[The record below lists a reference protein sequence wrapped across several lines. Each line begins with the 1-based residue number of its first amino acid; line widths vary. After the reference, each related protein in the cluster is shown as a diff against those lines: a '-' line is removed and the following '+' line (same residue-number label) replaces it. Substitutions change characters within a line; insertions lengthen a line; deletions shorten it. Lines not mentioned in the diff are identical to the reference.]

1 MLTICKRMIIGGK
14 YRWKK
19 KLISNLGIAG
29 LFPTGRQPLVR
40 RRGSVWAELAHREP
54 VTWPRGL
61 RHRGFH
67 RSSPIRRRSGTL
79 LDQLGRIF
87 YSRIQR
93 WPALCFHQQ
102 HQVFLTAFLR
112 KKSILKIKMNHQ
124 IFIIKS
130 ITGDFNWFRRDHP
143 RELCLTARNAKPYP
157 VLPAGTPDRPRL
169 QLHYTIC
176 SAPDL
181 RAVHQVRAIQQS
193 TIYRCFFFLLY
204 LSMQKKKLFLIFCRL
219 QWIIFGKNH
228 VQCRTSVCWLT
239 RSGPPGLFTSHQSI
253 KAWWLNSPEKS
264 ETTASI
270 TGSWNWMTD
279 GRPVTDRWRLI
290 SSSFQI
296 LHSWFNNSINRWGDG
311 PPGCHLA
318 TTVASRTRFLEV
330 SWLISS
336 FRKEWVAVIYNWVRM
351 RVVMLHCWCLSR
363 ISWWL
368 CGSTRSSTW
377 NATILLPR
385 RVMWSETPKEWRP
398 LINGGILLPLR
409 LISIS
414 LDPRLGDGGMPE
426 SLA

>member
-1 MLTICKRMIIGGK
+1 MLTIYKRMIIGGK

-79 LDQLGRIF
+79 LDQLGRIC

-130 ITGDFNWFRRDHP
+130 ITGDFNWFHRDHP

-193 TIYRCFFFLLY
+193 TIYRCFFFFSIY
-204 LSMQKKKLFLIFCRL
+204 LCKKKIVFNLL
-219 QWIIFGKNH
+219 QIAMDHFWKKPRAVPNQRMLTYPIWSTWALYKS
-228 VQCRTSVCWLT
+228 SVN
-239 RSGPPGLFTSHQSI
+239 QSLVAEFARKI
-253 KAWWLNSPEKS
+253 RDNGFNYGQLEL
-264 ETTASI
+264 
-270 TGSWNWMTD
+270 D
-279 GRPVTDRWRLI
+279 DRWETCYGQMAFDLVKFPDPALMVQQLHQQVRRWAAWVP
-290 SSSFQI
+290 SSD
-296 LHSWFNNSINRWGDG
+296 N
-311 PPGCHLA
+311 CC
-318 TTVASRTRFLEV
+318 
-330 SWLISS
+330 
-336 FRKEWVAVIYNWVRM
+336 K
-351 RVVMLHCWCLSR
+351 
-363 ISWWL
+363 
-368 CGSTRSSTW
+368 
-377 NATILLPR
+377 
-385 RVMWSETPKEWRP
+385 
-398 LINGGILLPLR
+398 
-409 LISIS
+409 
-414 LDPRLGDGGMPE
+414 
-426 SLA
+426 